1 MCKKTLADYN
11 GVHMTTNE
19 KFVYGFS
26 LTALQGIS
34 MRKLM
39 SKFRAERRLRQTN
52 QDFLNNDCQPVVDGD
67 KQMLLTGCDV
77 SANILRTLIGLKP
90 KIVAYPIW
98 FHSLYLIFEIQ
109 FSRMGFF
116 FCKKSKIHIIM
127 PSKIL

>member
-90 KIVAYPIW
+90 KIVAYPI
-98 FHSLYLIFEIQ
+98 
-109 FSRMGFF
+109 
-116 FCKKSKIHIIM
+116 
-127 PSKIL
+127 